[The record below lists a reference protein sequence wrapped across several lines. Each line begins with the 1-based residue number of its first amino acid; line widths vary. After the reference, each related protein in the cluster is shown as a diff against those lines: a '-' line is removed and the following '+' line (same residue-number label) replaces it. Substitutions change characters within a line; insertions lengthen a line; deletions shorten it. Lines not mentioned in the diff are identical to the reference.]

1 MSVKLILGKRGSAE
15 SSARK
20 QSSQNKKLKVSPRT
34 SLPSSLFGPR
44 MHDCSLN
51 LFLFFLMFPYKY
63 AKSNTAGN
71 NTNTEIKEGPW
82 TSKDDHLL
90 LEAVKN
96 SQKETNSIK
105 WKLVALDVPGRSGK
119 QARERWSNHLNPALK
134 KTPFSKAENMLLK
147 ELHREFGNKWVKI
160 SNRMPGR
167 SDNEVKNKF
176 NSVYY
181 RLSFQIAPLAKQ
193 PKRKRQK
200 KKTRKNEKE
209 PMKPKKTIASVPGS
223 TLSISAM
230 SSSSATS
237 ASSTSSTS
245 SSSSS
250 SSTSSTSSSSS
261 TSYNAGSDRASDKP
275 IDTILGTLLPSLL
288 LSPVYTPPVSSNITA
303 RSTNTSHN
311 SGGGT
316 HTIKI

>member
-1 MSVKLILGKRGSAE
+1 
-15 SSARK
+15 
-20 QSSQNKKLKVSPRT
+20 
-34 SLPSSLFGPR
+34 
-44 MHDCSLN
+44 
-51 LFLFFLMFPYKY
+51 
-63 AKSNTAGN
+63 
-71 NTNTEIKEGPW
+71 
-82 TSKDDHLL
+82 
-90 LEAVKN
+90 
-96 SQKETNSIK
+96 
-105 WKLVALDVPGRSGK
+105 
-119 QARERWSNHLNPALK
+119 
-134 KTPFSKAENMLLK
+134 MLLK

-230 SSSSATS
+230 SSST
-237 ASSTSSTS
+237 SSTSSTS
-245 SSSSS
+245 SS
-250 SSTSSTSSSSS
+250 SSSSS

-275 IDTILGTLLPSLL
+275 VDTILGTLLPSLL

-311 SGGGT
+311 SGGGGT
-316 HTIKI
+316 HTIKIWKSSLMQHIWCVWCSLMLEHSGKGGTCVQLYKINNKNTPKNNPLNYVCVCTRYVGVPRQINNITQERRTTGRYHWYTVYKHVQSTNIPVHP